1 MTAELH
7 PHAAKGQI
15 RRFAKLQQKKFRDR
29 EGLFLAEGLR
39 TVTELLRHMPDN
51 GYLSAL
57 FVEPDQLRN
66 IPHEEHVRGKIFL
79 IDPEEGK
86 MLSGTSTAQGIVG
99 VFAQQKGPEVQTVS
113 SVSEGKTLVLAL
125 DDVQDP
131 GNVGT
136 ILRTAAWFGVSALL
150 CGPGTADRYNPKA
163 IRAGAGSVFC
173 LNHYSVDNLQREL
186 EQMQRSG
193 FGIFCSSL
201 QGRDFRNYDALPD
214 RMVLVIGNEANGV
227 SKPVLRMA
235 DHHITIPRGRTGQG
249 VESLNAAVSTGIFLA
264 KLTLF

>member
-39 TVTELLRHMPDN
+39 AVTELLRHIPDES
-51 GYLSAL
+51 YLSAL

-66 IPHEEHVRGKIFL
+66 IPHKERLRGKVFL

-86 MLSGTSTAQGIVG
+86 RLSGTSTAQGIVG
-99 VFAQQKGPEVQTVS
+99 IFAQQKGPGAHTVS
-113 SVSEGKTLVLAL
+113 SMAEDKALVLAL

-173 LNHYSVDNLQREL
+173 LNHYSVDNLQRKL
-186 EQMQRSG
+186 EQMKRSG
-193 FGIFCSSL
+193 YGIFCSSL
-201 QGRDFRNYDALPD
+201 QGRDFRDYDTWPD

-227 SKPVLRMA
+227 SKPVLRIA

-249 VESLNAAVSTGIFLA
+249 VESLNAAVSTGIVLA
-264 KLTLF
+264 KLALS